1 MDYRKF
7 GESYYIRMD
16 RDDEIVASLLEVCE
30 REGVCSATFSG
41 IGGCKTA
48 EIQVF
53 DPERGVFEGDPIE
66 GVLELVS
73 ILGNVIQEDDGRLSW
88 HAHALFAYQDE
99 EGGHRVAAGH
109 LKSAVVLYTAEIE
122 LRPVIGGTIGA
133 RLDPET
139 GTSFWDFGRNAGA
152 IA

>member
-7 GESYYIRMD
+7 GEAYYIRLD
-16 RDDEIVASLLEVCE
+16 RDDEIVSSLLELCQ
-30 REGVCSATFSG
+30 REGVRSATFSG

-48 EIQVF
+48 EIHVF
-53 DPERGVFEGDPIE
+53 DPDRGTFEGEPIE

-73 ILGNVIQEDDGRLSW
+73 ITGNIIQGDDGSLPW
-88 HAHALFAYQDE
+88 HAHALFAFQDA
-99 EGGHRVAAGH
+99 EGRHKIAAGH

-122 LRPVIGGTIGA
+122 LRPVVGGTIGA

-139 GTSFWDFGRNAGA
+139 GTSFWDFAA
-152 IA
+152 D

>member
-7 GESYYIRMD
+7 GESYYVRMD
-16 RDDEIVASLLEVCE
+16 RGDEIIASLLGLCE
-30 REGVCSATFSG
+30 REGVRSATFSG

-53 DPERGVFEGDPIE
+53 DPARGVFEGEPIE

-73 ILGNVIQEDDGRLSW
+73 IMGNIIQKDDGSPSW
-88 HAHALFAYQDE
+88 HAHALFASQDA
-99 EGGHRVAAGH
+99 EGNCRITAGH

-122 LRPVIGGTIGA
+122 LRPVVGGTIGA

-139 GTSFWDFGRNAGA
+139 GTSFWDFGTD
-152 IA
+152 